1 MGIRFLLLDED
12 RKFFS
17 LISDI
22 FDVTGH
28 KLLVALD
35 EQKAKDLLDATSF
48 DIILMELK
56 HLNFWLDTI
65 RAGKYPIPMFFIDK
79 YEDAEKLRA
88 LGFTDLNFVILPFN
102 PLDLLTKAVWLNRGE
117 VEPRQLSLI
126 GPVNLLLHLL
136 RRSASSIMSLK
147 ASEKNCSIYIKEGQI
162 VGTTCDLQ
170 ALREILTFEDVKIEL
185 FPYTGESYPEEGS
198 LGNEAFFTSLFL
210 PAFIFTQ
217 DKVQDKTFS
226 LPKKADLTQPVELER
241 GLFWVGVQD
250 SSFLL
255 HSNVY
260 LRIYEREDIKIPLLI
275 NTGTLEDYAQVKAKI
290 EEILSTMDIIKAVV
304 LLDSEPKACATILS
318 MLQSSPKLQ
327 VITSIS
333 VAKWLNKSGVPMSR
347 IRLVESL
354 PDMKLKLS
362 TGDVLR
368 IVPTPFSPYKGTFA
382 LYEEETGFLF
392 TSHLFSSLRTP
403 EEFSLFEDPDVE
415 DVVLYA
421 SLSMPC
427 SRVVHKALEG
437 VEGLRISKVFPAW
450 GNPLGENTFRMAL
463 KSLKT
468 AELGTDL
475 PASIDESS
483 CFEVINRIIAQLN
496 ESEFIKV
503 KEELEK
509 YVYFENGTIKDTLIH
524 ANALPNLFI
533 ASMRSVGI
541 DPALIK
547 HVIRELFYK
556 GITIDL

>member
-79 YEDAEKLRA
+79 YEDAEKLRV
-88 LGFTDLNFVILPFN
+88 LGFTDLNFVLLPFN

-117 VEPRQLSLI
+117 VEPRHLSLI

-136 RRSASSIMSLK
+136 RRSASSIMSIEGGTK
-147 ASEKNCSIYIKEGQI
+147 KCSIYIKEGQI
-162 VGTTCDLQ
+162 VGTSCDLQ

-185 FPYTGESYPEEGS
+185 FPYTGESYLEEGS
-198 LGNEAFFTSLFL
+198 LGTEEFFKSLFSEVVI
-210 PAFIFTQ
+210 PTQ
-217 DKVQDKTFS
+217 DKVQKPVS
-226 LPKKADLTQPVELER
+226 LPKKADLTQPVELEK

-260 LRIYEREDIKIPLLI
+260 LRIYERDDVKVPILI

-368 IVPTPFSPYKGTFA
+368 ILPMPF
-382 LYEEETGFLF
+382 
-392 TSHLFSSLRTP
+392 
-403 EEFSLFEDPDVE
+403 
-415 DVVLYA
+415 
-421 SLSMPC
+421 
-427 SRVVHKALEG
+427 
-437 VEGLRISKVFPAW
+437 
-450 GNPLGENTFRMAL
+450 
-463 KSLKT
+463 
-468 AELGTDL
+468 
-475 PASIDESS
+475 
-483 CFEVINRIIAQLN
+483 
-496 ESEFIKV
+496 
-503 KEELEK
+503 
-509 YVYFENGTIKDTLIH
+509 
-524 ANALPNLFI
+524 
-533 ASMRSVGI
+533 
-541 DPALIK
+541 
-547 HVIRELFYK
+547 
-556 GITIDL
+556 